1 MIVEICMLFLC
12 PGTLRPSD
20 LASEKET
27 RKSLNQER
35 ERERDRRPFSYIKK
49 AQSSHI
55 VIVSL
60 TGTHIQQFQ

>member
-1 MIVEICMLFLC
+1 MIVLICILFLC

-35 ERERDRRPFSYIKK
+35 EREKEIGDRSLILKRHSP
-49 AQSSHI
+49 
-55 VIVSL
+55 VILS
-60 TGTHIQQFQ
+60 